1 MARTKET
8 TDSNTLAL
16 LGKKEVL
23 KRRFGFWSLFGF
35 AVCELITWETVLAL
49 FSQGFNNGGPAGLV
63 YGFIIAWSST
73 LSVYTVISEL
83 ASMAPIAAG
92 QYYWVYMLAPERYK
106 VFSSYIVGWLT
117 SLAWVATVATET
129 IFAGT
134 MLQGLIILDH
144 ENDYNP
150 KQWHGTL
157 LAWLVIVVAIFINV
171 VIPGALPKFEIFII
185 VFHIAGFIAILSVL
199 WVYSP
204 HNSAHFVFTTAL
216 NEGGWPTQ
224 GLSICVG
231 FLGNVATFVGADA
244 SVHMAEE
251 VSNAPWN
258 IPRAIIGAMLI
269 NGAVGFTMM
278 LTVLFC
284 LGDVDSVLETA
295 TGYPFIQI
303 FYSKSSLPR
312 VYFSVIPLT
321 TDTDSVQNTA
331 GATAMGAV
339 VLALTWA
346 CAIGICTTASRM
358 TWSFARDNG
367 TPFSKAISYVSKQRK
382 IPTVA
387 VLVVTGIAA
396 LLTLIYI
403 GSYTAFNDVIS
414 LTITGFYSSYFLPAA
429 FLLYNRVKGR
439 ILPHKQETPGLPID
453 DGDTSEDNRVEG
465 PVGNGDGIASAVGKK
480 DSPEDE
486 DMKKPAY
493 TDAGSTTYPPATG
506 EGCRRISVAQAPLV
520 WGPFH
525 LPGWFGIINN
535 AYACVYMIFVIF
547 WSVWPPET
555 PVDYQT
561 MNYSVVVTGGVV
573 IFSIIWYYIRGH
585 KEYKGPVV
593 DDEVAAIVIR
603 RTSVVNV

>member
-1 MARTKET
+1 MARSNRNN
-8 TDSNTLAL
+8 DSNTLAL

-92 QYYWVYMLAPERYK
+92 QYYWVYMLAPDRYK
-106 VFSSYIVGWLT
+106 VFSSYIIGWLT
-117 SLAWVATVATET
+117 SLAWIATVATET

-134 MLQGLIILDH
+134 ILQGLIILDH
-144 ENDYNP
+144 ENDYEP

-171 VIPGALPKFEIFII
+171 VVPGALPKFEIFII
-185 VFHIAGFIAILSVL
+185 VFHIAGFIAVMAVI
-199 WVYSP
+199 WACSP
-204 HNSAHFVFTTAL
+204 NHNSAHFVFTTAL

-224 GLSICVG
+224 GLSYCIG
-231 FLGNVATFVGADA
+231 FMGNVATFVGADA
-244 SVHMAEE
+244 SVHLAEE
-251 VSNAPWN
+251 VSNAPLN
-258 IPRAIIGAMLI
+258 IPRAIICSMLI

-278 LTVLFC
+278 LTLLFN
-284 LGDVDSVLETA
+284 LGDVDSVLESA

-303 FYSKSSLPR
+303 FYGKPKCP
-312 VYFSVIPLT
+312 PLLLFCANQ
-321 TDTDSVQNTA
+321 DTDSVNNTA

-346 CAIGICTTASRM
+346 CATGIITTASRM

-367 TPFSKAISYVSKQRK
+367 TPFSKALSYVSKGRR

-387 VLVVTGIAA
+387 VLGVTGLAA
-396 LLTLIYI
+396 LLTLIYV
-403 GSYTAFNDVIS
+403 GSYVAFNDVVS

-429 FLLYNRVKGR
+429 FLLWHRIKGD
-439 ILPHKQETPGLPID
+439 IHPHKQDTPGFAVD
-453 DGDTSEDNRVEG
+453 ADAEDN
-465 PVGNGDGIASAVGKK
+465 PTALTSNGDGISHVPGKVATSA
-480 DSPEDE
+480 DD
-486 DMKKPAY
+486 DMKKSDY
-493 TDAGSTTYPPATG
+493 NGTNPPSYNSPVAQNG
-506 EGCRRISVAQAPLV
+506 HRISVAEAPLV

-525 LPGWFGIINN
+525 LPGWFGIVNN
-535 AYACVYMIFVIF
+535 AYACMYMIFVIF
-547 WSVWPPET
+547 WSVWPPAT
-555 PVDYQT
+555 PVDYQS

-573 IFSIIWYYIRGH
+573 IFSIVWYYIRGR
-585 KEYKGPVV
+585 KEYSGPVI
-593 DDEVAAIVIR
+593 DDEVAALVAR
-603 RTSVVNV
+603 RASLVAV